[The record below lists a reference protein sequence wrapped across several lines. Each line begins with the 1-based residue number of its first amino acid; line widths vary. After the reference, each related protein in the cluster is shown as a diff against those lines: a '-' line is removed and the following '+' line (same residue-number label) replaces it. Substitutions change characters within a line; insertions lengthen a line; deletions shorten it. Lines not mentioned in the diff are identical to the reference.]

1 MYICN
6 IRIIDYLNWNC
17 IEKGNLRDFFIG
29 DMNSLKKR

>member
-17 IEKGNLRDFFIG
+17 IEKGNLRDFLG